1 MEGID
6 VSDDEQNNKEPGTR
20 IDQQPEQGVD
30 DSDES
35 GESSGD
41 ETESADS
48 ENDREGVEG
57 DIDEDVGTM
66 GPESMATSLSNSVSS
81 PSIVTARL
89 GIFNAFKHNAS
100 SGDFFQSLGRRSEER
115 TTVHGSDTHHEPFML
130 SPQAG
135 PFEAP
140 EIQQSEK
147 DITGQQQQQQT
158 LPSAETEHGATLDQG
173 LQNDIPLQALPM
185 TIPETEV
192 TADRTVED
200 DTLRQA
206 VLGANREAEATADLN
221 SRDDTLPDT
230 VPRESHE
237 GSVESDRLLI
247 ETMQHVEAQ
256 DLIDEGVFYEAEKD
270 DAGVD
275 TSPVL
280 PVAHQYQAEEEEKA
294 CRNDMIQE
302 SSVLADREDSS
313 LLWKDDQLQNLESEI
328 PTLEP
333 TLSPPIE
340 PYRVLRRHSS
350 EEDFLDAISL
360 PKTRLAE
367 NTALSSTVA
376 SNGTQG
382 LRHQPVTA
390 PKNRYRNMDQENSSS
405 SSDSSGG
412 GHLGYELLHP
422 RFTSLKSHLAAS
434 SARVVSFSLLYR
446 SDLASSPP
454 RVASAETASAEK
466 LSTRT
471 GTKLEQQETSVMS
484 SSTLSSSSHGMSTAT
499 TTATTATLA
508 TELGH
513 LQTSVSSLHQR
524 LDRIEQAL
532 DVSSRRRT
540 DLGRR
545 TVLGVVRMVVKQGV
559 ISAVIVLVV
568 FVVMYRRRSPVA
580 MFVMAHVQRQ
590 LRAAMSI
597 DGTVLG
603 GGGGGR
609 VGTGSG
615 SPSRWRTLMARLL

>member
-1 MEGID
+1 
-6 VSDDEQNNKEPGTR
+6 
-20 IDQQPEQGVD
+20 
-30 DSDES
+30 
-35 GESSGD
+35 
-41 ETESADS
+41 
-48 ENDREGVEG
+48 
-57 DIDEDVGTM
+57 
-66 GPESMATSLSNSVSS
+66 
-81 PSIVTARL
+81 
-89 GIFNAFKHNAS
+89 
-100 SGDFFQSLGRRSEER
+100 
-115 TTVHGSDTHHEPFML
+115 ML

-140 EIQQSEK
+140 EIQQLDK
-147 DITGQQQQQQT
+147 DIAGQQQQQQT
-158 LPSAETEHGATLDQG
+158 LPSAETEHEATLDQG

-192 TADRTVED
+192 TADRTVEY

-206 VLGANREAEATADLN
+206 VLGANREAEATADQN

-237 GSVESDRLLI
+237 GSVENSDRLSI

-313 LLWKDDQLQNLESEI
+313 LLWKDDPLQNLESEI

-333 TLSPPIE
+333 ILSPPIE

-350 EEDFLDAISL
+350 EEDFLDVISL

-367 NTALSSTVA
+367 NTALSSIVA
-376 SNGTQG
+376 SNDTQG
-382 LRHQPVTA
+382 LSHQPVTA

-422 RFTSLKSHLAAS
+422 RFTSLKSHLAAV

-446 SDLASSPP
+446 SDSASSPP
-454 RVASAETASAEK
+454 TVASAETVSTEK
-466 LSTRT
+466 LSTRI
-471 GTKLEQQETSVMS
+471 GTKREQQETSVMS
-484 SSTLSSSSHGMSTAT
+484 SSSLSSSSQRMSTAT

-545 TVLGVVRMVVKQGV
+545 TVLGVVRMEWWSSKE
-559 ISAVIVLVV
+559 
-568 FVVMYRRRSPVA
+568 
-580 MFVMAHVQRQ
+580 
-590 LRAAMSI
+590 
-597 DGTVLG
+597 
-603 GGGGGR
+603 
-609 VGTGSG
+609 
-615 SPSRWRTLMARLL
+615 